1 MGKPVYTADLMLG
14 DVVVAAAL
22 AVRAWEGSY
31 DITIPPHHYPLGVT
45 TDGVV
50 LKRDGVVTLRSPSRR
65 VIAAAPGDT
74 LRLPGPLST
83 PSPYLYDYAPRLN
96 RTP

>member
-22 AVRAWEGSY
+22 AVQACERSY
-31 DITIPPHHYPLGVT
+31 DITIPSLHYPLGVT

-50 LKRDGVVTLRSPSRR
+50 LKRDGVVTLRSPARR

-83 PSPYLYDYAPRLN
+83 PSPHLYDYAPRLN